1 MDGPMAWLILHVFY
15 SCEVCSQSPFLLVAL
30 YLHVIVNYSVYL
42 NITSEYINIAMC
54 SSYLTSRSTRR
65 GSRCGGTRCG
75 TGVLWHINGRI
86 AFSSSLS
93 LRLQITCNGTGNDY
107 SQLRDLHYSLF
118 KINGAYPC
126 ISDLFINAFQT
137 QYGNIPSTW

>member
-1 MDGPMAWLILHVFY
+1 MDGPMAWLILHIFH
-15 SCEVCSQSPFLLVAL
+15 SCKACSQSPFLLVAL
-30 YLHVIVNYSVYL
+30 YLHVIVNYSIYF
-42 NITSEYINIAMC
+42 NITREYINIAIC

-65 GSRCGGTRCG
+65 GSQSGTRCG
-75 TGVLWHINGRI
+75 TGVLLHINGRI

-107 SQLRDLHYSLF
+107 SQLWDLHYSLF

-137 QYGNIPSTW
+137 QHGNTTSTW